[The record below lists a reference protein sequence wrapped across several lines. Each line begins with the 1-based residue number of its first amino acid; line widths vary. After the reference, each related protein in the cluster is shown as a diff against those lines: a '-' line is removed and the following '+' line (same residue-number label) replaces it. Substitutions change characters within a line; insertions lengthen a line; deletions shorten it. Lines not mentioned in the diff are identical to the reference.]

1 MKLKNQIERDLDLEK
16 GLPLPPLIPF
26 LDRIIR
32 KGGGGKKSRGG
43 GGRVEGQDFPTLDA
57 TAVPEKVFVPSA
69 PFPPSLPGRLSNR
82 TAFPLPSIENKLIRP
97 DNRKGK

>member
-1 MKLKNQIERDLDLEK
+1 MKLKNQIERDLDRERAP
-16 GLPLPPLIPF
+16 LPSPPLIPF

-69 PFPPSLPGRLSNR
+69 PFPSLPP
-82 TAFPLPSIENKLIRP
+82 FLPVRP
-97 DNRKGK
+97 PI

>member
-1 MKLKNQIERDLDLEK
+1 MKLKNQIERDLDRERA
-16 GLPLPPLIPF
+16 PPLIPF

-82 TAFPLPSIENKLIRP
+82 TAFPLPSIENKLVRP